1 MNKEFL
7 NECFDVIEQIKLGS
21 IIEITEDNE
30 DNGKS
35 KYRLDYIKEDEI
47 FELTDLDEKYT
58 IWGDGETI
66 EDIKEDLMCS
76 AIWNRFQK
84 IRLL

>member
-7 NECFDVIEQIKLGS
+7 NECFDVIEQIKIGS

-30 DNGKS
+30 DNDKS

-47 FELTDLDEKYT
+47 FELTDLDEEDA
-58 IWGDGETI
+58 IWNDGDTI
-66 EDIKEDLMCS
+66 EEIKEDLVCS
-76 AIWNRFQK
+76 AIRSRFQK
-84 IRLL
+84 IILI

>member
-7 NECFDVIEQIKLGS
+7 NECFDIIEQIKLGS
-21 IIEITEDNE
+21 IIEITREE
-30 DNGKS
+30 KS
-35 KYRLDYIKEDEI
+35 LKYQLIEGECDE
-47 FELTDLDEKYT
+47 FELICLDEEDA
-58 IWGDGETI
+58 IWNDGDTI
-66 EDIKEDLMCS
+66 EEIKEDLMCS